1 MPLPALFLNAVF
13 CTSEAHTTCMPAQF
27 VWAAETFIREDKRVE
42 QCQEKAAQLNGK
54 RTDLSVLYR
63 CDATKGA

>member
-13 CTSEAHTTCMPAQF
+13 CTTEAHTTCMPPQF
-27 VWAAETFIREDKRVE
+27 VWVAESFVREDKRVE
-42 QCQEKAAQLNGK
+42 QCKERAEALNQK

-63 CDATKGA
+63 CDTYKGK

>member
-13 CTSEAHTTCMPAQF
+13 CTSEAHTTCFPPQF
-27 VWAAETFIREDKRVE
+27 VWVAENFIREDKRVD
-42 QCQEKAAQLNGK
+42 QCQAKAAEYNEK

-63 CDATKGA
+63 CDTKKGA